1 MEYFAYGTNMSPE
14 VMRARCPGHR
24 FLGAAVLPAHR
35 LAFTRRSVI
44 TGTGVADIVVDPDRE
59 VWGALYQLGERDL
72 GRLDAKEGVGFAYI
86 RTMLAVT
93 TADETVHRAVAYTV
107 ASREAAEV
115 RPSADYLDRLVEGAR
130 ERMLPACY
138 VDSLRRLLE
147 DWGPG

>member
-1 MEYFAYGTNMSPE
+1 MEYFAYGTNMSGE

-35 LAFTRRSVI
+35 LAFSRRSVI
-44 TGTGVADIVVDPDRE
+44 TGTGVADIVVDPDGE
-59 VWGALYQLGERDL
+59 VWGALYELGERDL
-72 GRLDAKEGVGFAYI
+72 GRLDIKEGFGFAYV

-93 TADETVHRAVAYTV
+93 TAEGAVHRAVAYTV
-107 ASREAAEV
+107 RTREPAEV
-115 RPSADYLDRLVEGAR
+115 RPSAEYLERLIEGAR
-130 ERMLPACY
+130 ERLLPGRY